1 MFRSVIYRTCEHCV
15 SNMGDFGHTD
25 MLNTDSSRVTRDS
38 GFSELLRSA
47 EQLSA
52 AVEGNEELPQVE
64 RNLRQ
69 ILEASNELWS
79 RVTQTGTQDN
89 QVQA

>member
-1 MFRSVIYRTCEHCV
+1 
-15 SNMGDFGHTD
+15 MGDSDF
-25 MLNTDSSRVTRDS
+25 N
-38 GFSELLRSA
+38 ELLREA

-52 AVEGNEELPQVE
+52 AVEGNGELPQVE

-69 ILEASNELWS
+69 ILQDSNELLS
-79 RVTQTGTQDN
+79 RVMQTGTQDN

>member
-1 MFRSVIYRTCEHCV
+1 
-15 SNMGDFGHTD
+15 MGDSDF
-25 MLNTDSSRVTRDS
+25 N
-38 GFSELLRSA
+38 ELLRSA

-52 AVEGNEELPQVE
+52 AVEGTGELPQVE

-69 ILEASNELWS
+69 ISEAANELWS
-79 RVTQTGTQDN
+79 RVTQTGTQDT

>member
-1 MFRSVIYRTCEHCV
+1 
-15 SNMGDFGHTD
+15 MGDSDFND
-25 MLNTDSSRVTRDS
+25 
-38 GFSELLRSA
+38 LLRSA

-52 AVEGNEELPQVE
+52 AVEGTGQLPQVE

-69 ILEASNELWS
+69 IFQASNELWS

-89 QVQA
+89 QSQA

>member
-1 MFRSVIYRTCEHCV
+1 
-15 SNMGDFGHTD
+15 MGDTGHAD
-25 MLNTDSSRVTRDS
+25 MLPADTARLTTDS

-52 AVEGNEELPQVE
+52 AVEGNEDLPQVE

-69 ILEASNELWS
+69 LLEASNELWS
-79 RVTQTGTQDN
+79 RVTQTSTQDN
-89 QVQA
+89 EAQA

>member
-1 MFRSVIYRTCEHCV
+1 MSD
-15 SNMGDFGHTD
+15 SDF
-25 MLNTDSSRVTRDS
+25 N
-38 GFSELLRSA
+38 ELLRSA

-52 AVEGNEELPQVE
+52 AVESNGELPQVE

-79 RVTQTGTQDN
+79 RITQTGTQDN
-89 QVQA
+89 QVQAWEF

>member
-1 MFRSVIYRTCEHCV
+1 MVDPANS
-15 SNMGDFGHTD
+15 D
-25 MLNTDSSRVTRDS
+25 MSTIDSSRATGDS

-52 AVEGNEELPQVE
+52 AVEGSEELPQVE

>member
-1 MFRSVIYRTCEHCV
+1 
-15 SNMGDFGHTD
+15 MGDSDF
-25 MLNTDSSRVTRDS
+25 N
-38 GFSELLRSA
+38 ELLRSA

-52 AVEGNEELPQVE
+52 GVEGFGEMPQVQ

-69 ILEASNELWS
+69 LAEDSDDLWS
-79 RVTQTGTQDN
+79 RVTQTGIQDS

>member
-1 MFRSVIYRTCEHCV
+1 MS
-15 SNMGDFGHTD
+15 GDT
-25 MLNTDSSRVTRDS
+25 

-47 EQLSA
+47 ERLSA

>member
-1 MFRSVIYRTCEHCV
+1 MS
-15 SNMGDFGHTD
+15 DLGHTD
-25 MLNTDSSRVTRDS
+25 MLSADSSRVMDDS

-69 ILEASNELWS
+69 ILDASNELWS

>member
-1 MFRSVIYRTCEHCV
+1 
-15 SNMGDFGHTD
+15 MGDTGHAD
-25 MLNTDSSRVTRDS
+25 MLPADTTRVTADS

-52 AVEGNEELPQVE
+52 AVEGNEDLPQVE

-79 RVTQTGTQDN
+79 RVTQTSTQDN
-89 QVQA
+89 EAQA

>member
-1 MFRSVIYRTCEHCV
+1 
-15 SNMGDFGHTD
+15 MGDSDF
-25 MLNTDSSRVTRDS
+25 N
-38 GFSELLRSA
+38 ELLRSA

-52 AVEGNEELPQVE
+52 AVGGNGELPQVE

-69 ILEASNELWS
+69 ILDASNELWS
-79 RVTQTGTQDN
+79 RVTQPSSQDN

>member
-1 MFRSVIYRTCEHCV
+1 
-15 SNMGDFGHTD
+15 MGDGIHGRCVLNMNNLAYTD
-25 MLNTDSSRVTRDS
+25 LLTMNSSRVSGDT

-47 EQLSA
+47 ERLSA
-52 AVEGNEELPQVE
+52 AVESNEELPQVE

>member
-1 MFRSVIYRTCEHCV
+1 MSD
-15 SNMGDFGHTD
+15 SDF
-25 MLNTDSSRVTRDS
+25 N
-38 GFSELLRSA
+38 ELLRSA

-52 AVEGNEELPQVE
+52 AVESNGELPQVE

-79 RVTQTGTQDN
+79 RITQTGTQDN

>member
-1 MFRSVIYRTCEHCV
+1 
-15 SNMGDFGHTD
+15 MGDIGHAD
-25 MLNTDSSRVTRDS
+25 MLPADSTRLAADS

-52 AVEGNEELPQVE
+52 TVEGNEDLPQVE

-79 RVTQTGTQDN
+79 RVTQTSTQDN
-89 QVQA
+89 EAQA

>member
-1 MFRSVIYRTCEHCV
+1 MADS
-15 SNMGDFGHTD
+15 DF
-25 MLNTDSSRVTRDS
+25 N
-38 GFSELLRSA
+38 ELLRSA

-52 AVEGNEELPQVE
+52 AVEGSGELPQVE

-69 ILEASNELWS
+69 IFEASNELWS
-79 RVTQTGTQDN
+79 RVTQTGTQDS

>member
-1 MFRSVIYRTCEHCV
+1 MSD
-15 SNMGDFGHTD
+15 SDF
-25 MLNTDSSRVTRDS
+25 N
-38 GFSELLRSA
+38 ELLRSA

-52 AVEGNEELPQVE
+52 AVEGIGELPQVE

-69 ILEASNELWS
+69 TLEASNDLWA
-79 RVTQTGTQDN
+79 RVTQTGTQDT